1 MTHVDRSRAV
11 RLVIWAAVVA
21 MLSLGLAA
29 CAAPPIPEMPEI
41 KPVEATNDPL
51 VWAEAY
57 PVQYRHWLAT
67 GDVRPE
73 GESKYK
79 RGFDGGLA
87 YDKLSEWPFMPL
99 LFKGWG
105 FGIDY
110 NEPRGHVF
118 MVRDQSEADPSRV
131 GAGGACL
138 TCKSPSAD
146 RLYREQGEAFMSM
159 PYTES
164 LDLLPEGERE
174 LGVSCIDC
182 HDNETLEVRSERW
195 TVKQALSDIGL
206 ADPNAQ
212 QQRIIACG
220 QCHVTYSVMKDEGK
234 SVDVNFP
241 WQGGSWGNI
250 SIETIIENLETDPAR
265 IEWTQEVTG
274 FKLGFIR
281 HPDMEF
287 FTDGSVHYKAGLGCP
302 DCHMPYV
309 VDQGTKTADHNIMSP
324 LKRDMDACLK
334 CHPESPAEMKAQVL
348 AIQNRAASMLM
359 NTGYAV
365 AGNAKLFELL
375 NASIDPASPE
385 YAADYQ
391 QAAAYYRQA
400 FYRVVYM
407 GAENSIGFHNPSEGG
422 RILRDAMQYSG
433 RADALLRQIAARAD
447 IAVPV
452 EIDLELGKYLTN
464 RGVKPLGYVAWQ
476 TFEDPFPTSKN
487 LWGANID
494 SLKSVETAEP
504 HTMSLWETPT
514 E

>member
-1 MTHVDRSRAV
+1 MAQDGYPRDTERWKSYKRIEAEAAARASMLTFASPSARETYVERYREVPDDKFHLVENGFDESSFDGLRPRSGAQPLTRTPVLLHSGIVYPLERDPRA
-11 RLVIWAAVVA
+11 LFAALGKLASQGRITPGDFVLRFRAPVHDA
-21 MLSLGLAA
+21 MLEKLARA
-29 CAAPPIPEMPEI
+29 HRVESFVEIRPPIPYREALQEMFDADALVAMQGASCNEQIPAKVYEYLRAR
-41 KPVEATNDPL
+41 KPVL
-51 VWAEAY
+51 
-57 PVQYRHWLAT
+57 
-67 GDVRPE
+67 
-73 GESKYK
+73 
-79 RGFDGGLA
+79 
-87 YDKLSEWPFMPL
+87 
-99 LFKGWG
+99 
-105 FGIDY
+105 
-110 NEPRGHVF
+110 
-118 MVRDQSEADPSRV
+118 
-131 GAGGACL
+131 
-138 TCKSPSAD
+138 
-146 RLYREQGEAFMSM
+146 
-159 PYTES
+159 
-164 LDLLPEGERE
+164 
-174 LGVSCIDC
+174 
-182 HDNETLEVRSERW
+182 
-195 TVKQALSDIGL
+195 GL